1 MWTYFVSVYYMQNKN
16 SEGFL
21 DEEKFYEFLNKIIG
35 FIWTYAV
42 TTPGVNAL
50 RTPVYAEMINLVNN
64 KPIAFNEFKFDSLQ
78 VRNMFANFKF
88 NNSRPITKSMLAW
101 WAYQDEGQEL
111 LPLETILE
119 IEHIYAK
126 NRQDNEHSLKDTS
139 NLESLGNKALLEKRI
154 NIRAADYRFED
165 KKKYYLG
172 FTNSRNQLK
181 EGTKIKELVDLANN
195 VSDFTEK
202 DIVLRS
208 GSIMDCFIEFLTN
221 NGLIK

>member
-1 MWTYFVSVYYMQNKN
+1 M
-16 SEGFL
+16 
-21 DEEKFYEFLNKIIG
+21 
-35 FIWTYAV
+35 
-42 TTPGVNAL
+42 
-50 RTPVYAEMINLVNN
+50 
-64 KPIAFNEFKFDSLQ
+64 
-78 VRNMFANFKF
+78 
-88 NNSRPITKSMLAW
+88 
-101 WAYQDEGQEL
+101 
-111 LPLETILE
+111 
-119 IEHIYAK
+119 
-126 NRQDNEHSLKDTS
+126 KDTS